1 MFEKYLV
8 IYTNN
13 HHVLPTNKKRLERD
27 RQRQSQQMTEN
38 YGEPDKRATIR
49 EMKREKGSEELKKA
63 KSINKILYFKE
74 NE

>member
-1 MFEKYLV
+1 
-8 IYTNN
+8 
-13 HHVLPTNKKRLERD
+13 
-27 RQRQSQQMTEN
+27 MTEN